1 MQLLLLANAA
11 LGLAPAAAG
20 CGVLLASVAVQTKLG
35 FLFKR
40 LREQTAKRTDARVR
54 AYHMQRAAAKREK
67 KALRSAMVERRT
79 TLARAARSSVM
90 RMKPR
95 GNRHE

>member
-1 MQLLLLANAA
+1 MIAISGGSLL
-11 LGLAPAAAG
+11 
-20 CGVLLASVAVQTKLG
+20 SEVA
-35 FLFKR
+35 
-40 LREQTAKRTDARVR
+40 TARRDIDRQQRTDARVR

-90 RMKPR
+90 RDKPR